1 MTVEIVTLNS
11 VGSKTGNHAHIVTRM
26 LFVGPYLI
34 ILILIWNR

>member
-26 LFVGPYLI
+26 LFVGPYLRHI
-34 ILILIWNR
+34 NIDLE